1 MSIGGTSSLPLKEI
15 AVSVADAQEGLALLA
30 AGTACQYAIP
40 RTRIEF
46 RFGLRIES
54 KGRFL
59 FLFGR
64 KTAGSFS
71 DHRLRSLIYA
81 TPVRPSPP
89 AALPDALEI
98 RLPPY
103 LLPADREQALSAAAA
118 RAAGRPFVSP
128 GDNGTGYV
136 CFLLESGSN
145 CLVVRLEDNPKKDEI
160 HLYDPDSDAVKLLS
174 TLDYATFRPL
184 FAILREAQRES
195 RSLPYAYQFGIH
207 QGLEL
212 QWGWERFDNLL
223 IQIWESYRAAMVV
236 LSARESRQDP
246 GMYFSIDD
254 FRGEFYYSAWP
265 RPEKANTGHNLFDAN
280 AGWIHNHVVVEHDAR
295 YPAPRI
301 ELNAPEFV
309 LSGEVRERLLAAVAK
324 DADRVSRECR
334 DSFGIALAPSE
345 FQYAP
350 RDVLLLLSY
359 EDEPPS
365 RGFLAVWPTSAGEYL
380 FTFDSDGNE
389 IKEGPSGRAFLRY
402 GDDLA
407 KIDRSAYKAI
417 HNFFRAVRLWR
428 TRKPVW

>member
-1 MSIGGTSSLPLKEI
+1 MSIGGTTTLPLEEI
-15 AVSVADAQEGLALLA
+15 AVSVADAQEDLALLS

-54 KGRFL
+54 QGRFL

-64 KTAGSFS
+64 KTAGAFS
-71 DHRLRSLIYA
+71 DHKLSSLIYA
-81 TPVRPSPP
+81 TPVRPSTP
-89 AALPDALEI
+89 AELPNALEI
-98 RLPPY
+98 SLPPY
-103 LLPADREQALSAAAA
+103 LLPADREQDLATAAA
-118 RAAGRPFVSP
+118 RAAGKPFVPAQGKDP
-128 GDNGTGYV
+128 GCV

-160 HLYDPDSDAVKLLS
+160 YLYDPDSEAVKPQS
-174 TLDYATFRPL
+174 TMDYATFRPL
-184 FAILREAQRES
+184 FEILREAQRGN
-195 RSLPYAYQFGIH
+195 RNLPYVYPFGIDR
-207 QGLEL
+207 GLEL

-223 IQIWESYRAAMVV
+223 IQIWESYRAGMVV

-246 GMYFSIDD
+246 EMYFSIDD

-265 RPEKANTGHNLFDAN
+265 QPEKAAAGNNYFDAN
-280 AGWIHNHVVVEHDAR
+280 AGWIHNHVVVAHDSR
-295 YPAPRI
+295 HPSPRI
-301 ELNAPEFV
+301 ELSAPEFV
-309 LSGEVRERLLAAVAK
+309 LSGEVRERLLVVVAN

-334 DSFGIALAPSE
+334 ESLGIALDPVE
-345 FQYAP
+345 FQSAP
-350 RDVLLLLSY
+350 QDVLLLLSY

-389 IKEGPSGRAFLRY
+389 IKEGPSGQAFIRY

-428 TRKPVW
+428 IRKPVG